1 MAKGLIGKKIGMS
14 QIFDE
19 QGNIIPVTVLEVG
32 PCAVSQVKSVA
43 KDGYEAIQ
51 LAFQDDKEKH
61 LSKAQTGHLAKAGLS
76 AKRVLKEFRDFGD
89 QPAAGAELKAQDVFA
104 VADIVKV
111 TGTSKGK
118 GFQGVIK
125 RYGHHGGPGAH
136 GSRFHRHPGS
146 MGSNTTP
153 GRVFKGRKLPG
164 RTGSD
169 TKTVLNLKV
178 VRIHEAENLVFVSG
192 SVPGPANTIVTIEK
206 I

>member
-19 QGNIIPVTVLEVG
+19 QGNIIPVTVLEIG
-32 PCAVSQVKSVA
+32 PCAVSQLKSVEN
-43 KDGYEAIQ
+43 DGYEAVQ
-51 LAFQDDKEKH
+51 LAFQDEKEKH
-61 LSKAQTGHLAKAGLS
+61 LSKAQKVHLERAKLG
-76 AKRVLKEFRDFGD
+76 AKRVLKEFRNFGD
-89 QPAAGAELKAQDVFA
+89 QPTPGSVLKIQDVFA
-104 VADIVKV
+104 VSDTVKV
-111 TGTSKGK
+111 TGVSKGK

-164 RTGSD
+164 RTGHDVVS
-169 TKTVLNLKV
+169 VRNLKV
-178 VRIHEAENLVFVSG
+178 VRIHEADNLVFVSG
-192 SVPGPANTIVTIEK
+192 SVPGTANTIVTIEK

>member
-32 PCAVSQVKSVA
+32 PCAVSQVKSVE

-61 LSKAQTGHLAKAGLS
+61 LSKAQKGHLVKAGLTP
-76 AKRVLKEFRDFGD
+76 KRVLKEFRDFGD
-89 QPAAGAELKAQDVFA
+89 QPAPGAELKAQDVFA
-104 VADIVKV
+104 VADTVKV

>member
-32 PCAVSQVKSVA
+32 PCAVSQVKSVE
-43 KDGYEAIQ
+43 KDGYAAIQ
-51 LAFQDDKEKH
+51 LAFQNDKEKH
-61 LSKAQTGHLAKAGLS
+61 LSKAQMGHLANAGLS
-76 AKRVLKEFRDFGD
+76 PKRVLKEFRDFGD
-89 QPAAGAELKAQDVFA
+89 APAQGAELKAQDVFA
-104 VADIVKV
+104 VSDTVKV

-206 I
+206 L

>member
-32 PCAVSQVKSVA
+32 PCAVSQVKSA
-43 KDGYEAIQ
+43 QTDGYDAIQ

-61 LSKAQTGHLAKAGLS
+61 LSKAQKGHLAKTGLTP
-76 AKRVLKEFRDFGD
+76 KRVLKEFRDFGEE
-89 QPAAGAELKAQDVFA
+89 PAPGAELKAQDVFA
-104 VADIVKV
+104 VSDIVKV

-164 RTGSD
+164 RTGFD